1 MDIVQCT
8 YMHVLNTVQ
17 LYMGVLTNIKV
28 IFRIEKFRP
37 TEGHFCK
44 EYPQTGPSM
53 TIDYAQ

>member
-1 MDIVQCT
+1 MYIVQCA
-8 YMHVLNTVQ
+8 YMRVLSTVQ

-44 EYPQTGPSM
+44 EYPQTEPS
-53 TIDYAQ
+53 IDYAQ